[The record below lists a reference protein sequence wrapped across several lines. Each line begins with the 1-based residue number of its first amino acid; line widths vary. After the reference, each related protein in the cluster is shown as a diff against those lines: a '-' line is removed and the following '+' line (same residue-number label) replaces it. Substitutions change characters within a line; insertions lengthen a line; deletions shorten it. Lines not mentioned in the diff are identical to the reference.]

1 MKIIKGTFIILVF
14 LAVGNLC
21 SWAIGNFLPG
31 SVIGMVL
38 LFLALMCRIV
48 KAETVRP
55 VADFLTQN
63 MTLFFLPASIGIM
76 EQWGLIKLNLVAW
89 LVLLVVPTLCV
100 LVSVCLTQD
109 GMMALTRRLKKG
121 RAENE

>member
-1 MKIIKGTFIILVF
+1 MHIIKGIFVILVF
-14 LAVGNLC
+14 LALGNLG
-21 SWAIGNFLPG
+21 SWAMGNFLPG
-31 SVIGMVL
+31 SVVGMVL
-38 LFLALMCRIV
+38 LFLALVTKIV

-55 VADFLTQN
+55 VADFLTKN

-76 EQWGLIKLNLVAW
+76 EQWGLIKMNLVAW

-109 GMMALTRRLKKG
+109 GMMALSRRMKKRREG
-121 RAENE
+121 NE